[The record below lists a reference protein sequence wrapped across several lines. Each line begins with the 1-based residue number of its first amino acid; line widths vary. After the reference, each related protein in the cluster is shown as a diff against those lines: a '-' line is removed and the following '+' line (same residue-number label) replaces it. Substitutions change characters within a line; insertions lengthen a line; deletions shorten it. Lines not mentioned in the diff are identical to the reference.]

1 MNFPRQTM
9 VAIAVVAT
17 DLGFCVLALF
27 TSVITAAHPTKSTC
41 ILPIITQVS
50 IVVSPMLQKK
60 SGKGAILGAINTERM
75 L

>member
-50 IVVSPMLQKK
+50 IVVSPMLQKN
-60 SGKGAILGAINTERM
+60 ILEKVQYWEQ
-75 L
+75 